1 MNLFY
6 KKQFFKYF
14 ALLFF
19 SLSSVVGLILYLFF
33 AQEQDSRILV
43 TQTNEQNHITLQKY
57 LIEADLKSILS
68 DLAVLASVNELK
80 ASDEQPSANQVR
92 FLAQEYLNFSSNKK
106 IYDKIRLLDQT
117 GQEVVRVNFN
127 QDQPMIVPETQ
138 LQSKANRYY
147 FKKTIALNQNEV
159 FISPFDLNIE
169 NGKVEQPLKPMI
181 RLATPVFNNVGE
193 KKGIVILNYL
203 GENLLENLTQAN
215 LTSLGEVMLVNS
227 EGYWLK
233 SPNSEDEWG
242 FMFPDKQDRTFG
254 NDYPEV
260 WQKIKTL
267 ESGQLITNQGLFSF
281 TTVYPMN
288 DKNLSLK
295 PESSDFEISPNSKLL
310 YWKII
315 SYVPSDTLN
324 ATTHKLAKEM
334 LILYSGLLIL
344 IALVSAGTSRIMV
357 KRQQAQLELKQSE
370 ESLRAAYLKD
380 RLKSDVSRQ
389 IRDTLD
395 LSQILATSVDKIRDL
410 LQLDRCTFSWYQP
423 NLETA
428 SWDVIQEAKAETID
442 SVLGLYP
449 LTSLGALGEKLL
461 SLETI
466 QVDDVECLS
475 DPVMKD
481 LLKSLGF
488 MSILMLPIQTRS
500 QKLGV
505 LTCGHC
511 RQARPWSEDDVELV
525 TGVVEQLAIALNQG
539 ELYQESRVNASIA
552 QAQAEQIQGT
562 LEKLQATQTQL
573 IQTEKMS
580 SLGQMV
586 AGIAHEINNP
596 VSFIFG
602 NLTYADE
609 YTEQLL
615 ELLELYQEHYPD
627 PDPDIQD
634 YADEIDLDYLKQ
646 DLPKLLASMKVG
658 ANRIR
663 DIVLSLRIFSR
674 LDEAEMKSVNLHE
687 GLDSALLLLQNRL
700 NNPEGDRPP
709 INLVK
714 NYGTIPEVECYASQV
729 NQVFMNIINNAID
742 ALQANFQRFANSDE
756 APSMTMSIST
766 KQINPDWVSVTIADN
781 GVGMSNQVK
790 QRIFDPFF
798 TTKPVGQGTGLGL
811 SIAYDIIV
819 QKHGGS
825 IDCIS
830 EPGKGTEFIIKL
842 PVHPRP
848 SLMRNPSE
856 SAELLTSS
864 PE

>member
-1 MNLFY
+1 
-6 KKQFFKYF
+6 
-14 ALLFF
+14 
-19 SLSSVVGLILYLFF
+19 
-33 AQEQDSRILV
+33 
-43 TQTNEQNHITLQKY
+43 
-57 LIEADLKSILS
+57 
-68 DLAVLASVNELK
+68 
-80 ASDEQPSANQVR
+80 
-92 FLAQEYLNFSSNKK
+92 
-106 IYDKIRLLDQT
+106 
-117 GQEVVRVNFN
+117 
-127 QDQPMIVPETQ
+127 MIVPETQ

-428 SWDVIQEAKAETID
+428 SW
-442 SVLGLYP
+442 
-449 LTSLGALGEKLL
+449 
-461 SLETI
+461 
-466 QVDDVECLS
+466 
-475 DPVMKD
+475 M
-481 LLKSLGF
+481 
-488 MSILMLPIQTRS
+488 
-500 QKLGV
+500 
-505 LTCGHC
+505 
-511 RQARPWSEDDVELV
+511 
-525 TGVVEQLAIALNQG
+525 
-539 ELYQESRVNASIA
+539 
-552 QAQAEQIQGT
+552 
-562 LEKLQATQTQL
+562 
-573 IQTEKMS
+573 
-580 SLGQMV
+580 
-586 AGIAHEINNP
+586 
-596 VSFIFG
+596 
-602 NLTYADE
+602 
-609 YTEQLL
+609 
-615 ELLELYQEHYPD
+615 
-627 PDPDIQD
+627 
-634 YADEIDLDYLKQ
+634 
-646 DLPKLLASMKVG
+646 
-658 ANRIR
+658 
-663 DIVLSLRIFSR
+663 
-674 LDEAEMKSVNLHE
+674 
-687 GLDSALLLLQNRL
+687 
-700 NNPEGDRPP
+700 
-709 INLVK
+709 
-714 NYGTIPEVECYASQV
+714 
-729 NQVFMNIINNAID
+729 
-742 ALQANFQRFANSDE
+742 
-756 APSMTMSIST
+756 
-766 KQINPDWVSVTIADN
+766 
-781 GVGMSNQVK
+781 
-790 QRIFDPFF
+790 
-798 TTKPVGQGTGLGL
+798 
-811 SIAYDIIV
+811 
-819 QKHGGS
+819 
-825 IDCIS
+825 
-830 EPGKGTEFIIKL
+830 
-842 PVHPRP
+842 
-848 SLMRNPSE
+848 
-856 SAELLTSS
+856 
-864 PE
+864 

>member
-1 MNLFY
+1 M
-6 KKQFFKYF
+6 
-14 ALLFF
+14 
-19 SLSSVVGLILYLFF
+19 
-33 AQEQDSRILV
+33 
-43 TQTNEQNHITLQKY
+43 
-57 LIEADLKSILS
+57 
-68 DLAVLASVNELK
+68 
-80 ASDEQPSANQVR
+80 
-92 FLAQEYLNFSSNKK
+92 
-106 IYDKIRLLDQT
+106 
-117 GQEVVRVNFN
+117 
-127 QDQPMIVPETQ
+127 
-138 LQSKANRYY
+138 
-147 FKKTIALNQNEV
+147 
-159 FISPFDLNIE
+159 
-169 NGKVEQPLKPMI
+169 
-181 RLATPVFNNVGE
+181 
-193 KKGIVILNYL
+193 
-203 GENLLENLTQAN
+203 
-215 LTSLGEVMLVNS
+215 
-227 EGYWLK
+227 
-233 SPNSEDEWG
+233 
-242 FMFPDKQDRTFG
+242 
-254 NDYPEV
+254 
-260 WQKIKTL
+260 
-267 ESGQLITNQGLFSF
+267 
-281 TTVYPMN
+281 
-288 DKNLSLK
+288 
-295 PESSDFEISPNSKLL
+295 
-310 YWKII
+310 
-315 SYVPSDTLN
+315 
-324 ATTHKLAKEM
+324 
-334 LILYSGLLIL
+334 
-344 IALVSAGTSRIMV
+344 
-357 KRQQAQLELKQSE
+357 
-370 ESLRAAYLKD
+370 
-380 RLKSDVSRQ
+380 
-389 IRDTLD
+389 
-395 LSQILATSVDKIRDL
+395 
-410 LQLDRCTFSWYQP
+410 
-423 NLETA
+423 
-428 SWDVIQEAKAETID
+428 DVIQEAKAETID